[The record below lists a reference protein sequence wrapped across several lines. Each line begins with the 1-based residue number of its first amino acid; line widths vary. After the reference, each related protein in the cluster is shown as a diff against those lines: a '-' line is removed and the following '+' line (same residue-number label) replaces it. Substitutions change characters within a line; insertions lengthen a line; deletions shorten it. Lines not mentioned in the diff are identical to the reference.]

1 MRNIAVDNRCAGFDA
16 NGAVSDLYL
25 INNTAD
31 SNRLASY
38 SFSEELPH
46 HSRDNGALGAEN

>member
-16 NGAVSDLYL
+16 NGAMGALYL

-31 SNRLASY
+31 RNRLASY
-38 SFSEELPH
+38 SFSEKLPH
-46 HSRDNGALGAEN
+46 HLRNNVAIGAEN